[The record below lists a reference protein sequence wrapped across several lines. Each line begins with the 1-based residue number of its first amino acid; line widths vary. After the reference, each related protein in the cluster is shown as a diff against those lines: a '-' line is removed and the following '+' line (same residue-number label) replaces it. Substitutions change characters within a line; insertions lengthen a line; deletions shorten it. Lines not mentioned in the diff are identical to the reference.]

1 MVSKKEKEQLNRE
14 LTAGQKEQAGA
25 TIELDTRRRIR
36 FPQFGL
42 YRVKNRIN
50 KKIILFLTI
59 LVMLLILGI
68 VGLWKVAFPK
78 EPVIRTGAY
87 LEQMKDLSTLAT
99 SQAFVKTIL
108 EKEDNEI
115 FGKEIET
122 NIPGTKR
129 KILLVVPGTLTAG
142 VDLSTLKEDHLKID
156 EKEKSIHIQLPKAD
170 FLQEPSIQFD
180 EVETYSVSGIFR
192 GDVKWEEAY
201 SLMDEAKEVMKKEAV
216 EQGILGK
223 AEENAQKTL
232 KEFYGKLGYTVQ
244 GSFEG
249 N

>member
-1 MVSKKEKEQLNRE
+1 MVSKKEREQINRE
-14 LTAGQKEQAGA
+14 LNAGKGEQAS
-25 TIELDTRRRIR
+25 TTMELNNSRGVR
-36 FPQFGL
+36 FPLFDL
-42 YRVKNRIN
+42 YRVKKRIN
-50 KKIILFLTI
+50 KKI
-59 LVMLLILGI
+59 MLLLSILIVLLLVGI

-78 EPVIRTGAY
+78 ESVVKTSAY
-87 LEQMKDLSTLAT
+87 LEQMKDLSTLST

-142 VDLSTLKEDHLKID
+142 VDLSEMTEDQLKIN
-156 EKEKSIHIQLPKAD
+156 EEEKSIHIQLPKAD
-170 FLQEPSIQFD
+170 FLQDPSINFD

-201 SLMDEAKEVMKKEAV
+201 SLMDEAKEIMKEEAT
-216 EQGILGK
+216 ERGILVK

-232 KEFYGKLGYTVQ
+232 KEFYGRLGYAVEV
-244 GSFEG
+244 SFAGE
-249 N
+249 

>member
-1 MVSKKEKEQLNRE
+1 MVSKKEKERINRE
-14 LTAGQKEQAGA
+14 LSAGKREQAS
-25 TIELDTRRRIR
+25 TTMELNNRRGIR
-36 FPQFGL
+36 FPFFGL
-42 YRVKNRIN
+42 YRLRNRLN
-50 KKIILFLTI
+50 KKIMLFLSVLI
-59 LVMLLILGI
+59 ILLIAGI

-78 EPVIRTGAY
+78 ESVLKTTAY

-122 NIPGTKR
+122 DFPGTKR

-142 VDLSTLKEDHLKID
+142 VDLSRVTDKQLQVNED
-156 EKEKSIHIQLPKAD
+156 EKSIHIELPKAD
-170 FLQEPSIQFD
+170 FLQDPSIDFD
-180 EVETYSVSGIFR
+180 NVETYSVSGIFR

-201 SLMDEAKEVMKKEAV
+201 SLMDEAKETMKEEAV
-216 EQGILGK
+216 DQGILVK

-232 KEFYGKLGYTVQ
+232 KEFYGRLGYALEV
-244 GSFEG
+244 SFAGE
-249 N
+249 

>member
-1 MVSKKEKEQLNRE
+1 MVSKKEREQINRE
-14 LTAGQKEQAGA
+14 LSAGQKEQAS
-25 TIELDTRRRIR
+25 TTMELNNRRGFR
-36 FPQFGL
+36 FPRFGL
-42 YRVKNRIN
+42 YKVKNRIN
-50 KKIILFLTI
+50 RKIMLFLSI
-59 LVMLLILGI
+59 LVVVLIVGI

-78 EPVIRTGAY
+78 EPVVRTGAY

-115 FGKEIET
+115 FGKGIEA

-142 VDLSTLKEDHLKID
+142 VDLSEITEEQMKINEE
-156 EKEKSIHIQLPKAD
+156 EKTIHILLPKAG
-170 FLQEPSIQFD
+170 FLQDPSINFD

-201 SLMDEAKEVMKKEAV
+201 SLMDEAKETMKEEAV
-216 EQGILGK
+216 EQGLLIK

-232 KEFYGKLGYTVQ
+232 KEFYGRLGYTVEVKFT
-244 GSFEG
+244 GE
-249 N
+249 

>member
-1 MVSKKEKEQLNRE
+1 MVSKKEKKQINRE
-14 LTAGQKEQAGA
+14 LSAGKKEQAS
-25 TIELDTRRRIR
+25 TTMELNNRREIR
-36 FPQFGL
+36 FPQSGL

-50 KKIILFLTI
+50 KKIMLFLSI
-59 LVMLLILGI
+59 LIVFLLVGI

-78 EPVIRTGAY
+78 ESVVKSSSYI
-87 LEQMKDLSTLAT
+87 EQMKDLSTLAT

-122 NIPGTKR
+122 NVPGTKR

-142 VDLSTLKEDHLKID
+142 VDLSEMTEDQLEID
-156 EKEKSIHIQLPKAD
+156 EEEQSIHIHLAKAE
-170 FLQEPSIQFD
+170 FLQEPSIDFD

-201 SLMDEAKEVMKKEAV
+201 SLMDEAKELMEEEAI

-223 AEENAQKTL
+223 AEENAKKIL
-232 KEFYGKLGYTVQ
+232 KEFYGRLGYTVQ
-244 GSFEG
+244 VSFAGE
-249 N
+249 

>member
-1 MVSKKEKEQLNRE
+1 MVSKREKEQINRE
-14 LTAGQKEQAGA
+14 LRAGEKEQASA
-25 TIELDTRRRIR
+25 TMEINNRRGIR
-36 FPQFGL
+36 FPKFGL
-42 YRVKNRIN
+42 YRVKNRLN
-50 KKIILFLTI
+50 KKIMLFLSVLI
-59 LVMLLILGI
+59 VLLIVGI

-78 EPVIRTGAY
+78 EPVVKTGAY

-142 VDLSTLKEDHLKID
+142 VDLSTITENQLEID
-156 EKEKSIHIQLPKAD
+156 EEEKSIRILLPKAD
-170 FLQEPSIQFD
+170 FLQNPSINFD

-201 SLMDEAKEVMKKEAV
+201 SLMDEAKEIMKEEAI
-216 EQGILGK
+216 EQGILVK
-223 AEENAQKTL
+223 AEENAEKTL
-232 KEFYGKLGYTVQ
+232 KEFYGRLGYSVQ
-244 GSFEG
+244 VSFEG
-249 N
+249 E

>member
-1 MVSKKEKEQLNRE
+1 MVSKKEKERINRE
-14 LTAGQKEQAGA
+14 LSAGKREQASTA
-25 TIELDTRRRIR
+25 MELNNRRGIR
-36 FPQFGL
+36 FPFFGL
-42 YRVKNRIN
+42 YRLRNRLN
-50 KKIILFLTI
+50 KKIMLFLSVLI
-59 LVMLLILGI
+59 ILLIAGI

-78 EPVIRTGAY
+78 ESVLKTTAY

-122 NIPGTKR
+122 DFPGTKR

-142 VDLSTLKEDHLKID
+142 VNLSRVTENQLKVNED
-156 EKEKSIHIQLPKAD
+156 EKSIHIELPKAD
-170 FLQEPSIQFD
+170 FLQDPSIDFD
-180 EVETYSVSGIFR
+180 NVETYSVAGIFR

-201 SLMDEAKEVMKKEAV
+201 SLMDEAKETMKEEAV
-216 EQGILGK
+216 DQGILVK

-232 KEFYGKLGYTVQ
+232 KEFYGRLGYTLEV
-244 GSFEG
+244 SFAGE
-249 N
+249 